1 MKALLCVFAACAALT
16 WLPAQAAVPAISGEG
31 IRWFQGDVDAAFA
44 QAKREQRP
52 LFLYW
57 GAVWCPPCNQVK
69 ATVFNRQDFIEAS
82 RPFVPVTVDG
92 DAPNAQ
98 QLGTRF
104 KVSGYPTLVVFRPD
118 GTEITRLPGEVD
130 GEQIL
135 RVLALGV
142 NATRPVRELLT
153 QVNQGAPL
161 AAADWRLLAWY
172 SWETDQQ
179 SAVAKDQE
187 AAVLVKLAQAVPA
200 AERSAATRLKL
211 KALAAVAT
219 APEKSRPAYDRAG
232 ALATLNAVLADPA
245 VMREHY
251 SAVATDADKIA
262 AWSTAAGSAE
272 RSALLRQWDGALAG
286 FATDA
291 RLSQADRLDAQL
303 ARVRL
308 AQSEAL
314 GSAKAPLPAALVDD
328 IRAAAARADRDTADK
343 YERQAVISSAG
354 YLLREAGLMAESDAL
369 LQRELARSPA
379 PYYVML
385 SLGSNARKRGDTAA
399 ALDWYA
405 QAWQTSVGP
414 ATRLQW
420 GATWVRNL
428 IELAPQDAARIEAA
442 ARSVLGELTPTAAS
456 FAGRNATAL
465 ERLSRQLVDWA
476 QKHQQQAT
484 LERLRAQTQGLCA
497 KLPGGSAERTGC
509 DGLFSTRSA

>member
-1 MKALLCVFAACAALT
+1 
-16 WLPAQAAVPAISGEG
+16 
-31 IRWFQGDVDAAFA
+31 VDAAFA
-44 QAKREQRP
+44 QARREKRP

-82 RPFVPVTVDG
+82 RPFVPVYVDG
-92 DAPNAQ
+92 DAPSAQ
-98 QLGTRF
+98 ALGTRF

-118 GTEITRLPGEVD
+118 GAEITRLPGEVD
-130 GEQIL
+130 AGQML
-135 RVLALGV
+135 QVLAVGV
-142 NATRPVRELLT
+142 NATRPVRELLA
-153 QVNQGAPL
+153 QVDQGAPL
-161 AAADWRLLAWY
+161 SAADWRLLAWY

-179 SAVAKDQE
+179 AAVPKDQE

-219 APEKSRPAYDRAG
+219 APEKSRPAYDRAA
-232 ALATLNAVLADPA
+232 ALTTLNAVLADPA
-245 VMREHY
+245 ALREHY
-251 SAVATDADKIA
+251 SAVAYDADKIA
-262 AWSTAAGSAE
+262 AWVTPAGSAE
-272 RSALLRQWDGALAG
+272 RSALLRQWDEALARL
-286 FATDA
+286 AADP

-314 GSAKAPLPAALVDD
+314 GSAKTPLPAALLDEV
-328 IRAAAARADRDTADK
+328 RTAAARADRETADK
-343 YERQAVISSAG
+343 YERQAAISGAG

-369 LQRELARSPA
+369 LKRELARSPA
-379 PYYVML
+379 PYYFMQ
-385 SLGSNARKRGDTAA
+385 SLGSNARKRGDNAA

-420 GATWVRNL
+420 GAAWVRNL
-428 IELAPQDAARIEAA
+428 IELAPQGAARIEAA
-442 ARSVLGELTPTAAS
+442 TRSVLNELAPAAS
-456 FAGRNATAL
+456 SFNGRNAAVL

-476 QKHQQQAT
+476 QKQQQPAV
-484 LERLRAQTQGLCA
+484 LARLRTQMQGLCG
-497 KLPGGSAERTGC
+497 KLPGGSAERVSC
-509 DGLFSTRSA
+509 DGLFGAKSA